1 MARRVTFLD
10 EVWNEQ
16 RPVILVDG
24 GDLFGNRNKNDQHQ
38 CTFLAE
44 MTGEMG
50 YDAIGLG
57 ERDLNYGLAFLKEM
71 MANFDLPFTNA
82 NVRDVTT
89 GELILPE
96 YKIVEKA
103 GIKYGIV
110 SVMDPRQRIITMTAG
125 EETFE
130 VEDPVAVLRELLPRL
145 RQEADSIILLAHT
158 GENQAAELVKEV
170 TGIDMCVVGHT
181 SRSINTER
189 VIHDTAMFAAA
200 YEGRYIGR
208 ANLFVDDADGR
219 VMAIDVG
226 ITALN
231 EEVESDEQMLAR
243 VEQYKLDLIDFK
255 TAKRAAYPR
264 TMGSEKE
271 TFLGERACMSCHEDA
286 WKVYLD
292 SPHRS
297 AFATIR
303 NKGQSFEPECLSCHT
318 TGYQH
323 KNGYAEEPPFNKLSN
338 VQCEAC
344 HGYGTQHARDGK
356 WVAQAKDS
364 CTMCHDQANSPEF
377 DYATYWEKIK
387 H

>member
-1 MARRVTFLD
+1 M
-10 EVWNEQ
+10 
-16 RPVILVDG
+16 VDA
-24 GDLFGNRNKNDQHQ
+24 GDLFGTRNKNEKHQ
-38 CTFLAE
+38 SEFLAE

-57 ERDLNYGLAFLKEM
+57 ERDLNYGLPFLKEM
-71 MANFDLPFTNA
+71 MEKYDLPFTNA
-82 NVRDVTT
+82 NVKDSDS

-96 YKIVEKA
+96 YLIVERN
-103 GIKYGIV
+103 GIKYGIAGV
-110 SVMDPRQRIITMTAG
+110 LGTNQRILTMSA
-125 EETFE
+125 
-130 VEDPVAVLRELLPRL
+130 EDDAFQVDEPVATMRELIPRM
-145 RQEADSIILLAHT
+145 REEVDTIILLSHL
-158 GENQAAELVKEV
+158 GEQMTEALIKEV
-170 TGIDMCVVGHT
+170 TGIDMCIVGHT
-181 SRSINTER
+181 SRSIKSER
-189 VIHDTAMFAAA
+189 IINDTAVFSAAF
-200 YEGRYIGR
+200 EGRTIGR
-208 ANLFVDDADGR
+208 ANLFVDDGDGR

-226 ITALN
+226 ITTLGEDATED
-231 EEVESDEQMLAR
+231 EEMLAR
-243 VEQYKLDLIDFK
+243 IEKYKVDLQDFK
-255 TAKRAAYPR
+255 SAKRAAFPR
-264 TMGSEKE
+264 TRGSDKE

-286 WKVYLD
+286 YKVYLD
-292 SPHRS
+292 SPHRA

-323 KNGYAEEPPFNKLSN
+323 KQGYSDQPPFNKLIN

-364 CTMCHDQANSPEF
+364 CTMCHDQKNSPEF

>member
-1 MARRVTFLD
+1 M
-10 EVWNEQ
+10 
-16 RPVILVDG
+16 VDA
-24 GDLFGNRNKNDQHQ
+24 GDLFGTRNKNDRHQ
-38 CTFLAE
+38 SEFLAE

-57 ERDLNYGLAFLKEM
+57 ERDLNYGLPFLKEM
-71 MANFDLPFTNA
+71 MEKYDLPFTNA
-82 NVRDVTT
+82 NVKDSDS

-96 YKIVEKA
+96 YLIVERN
-103 GIKYGIV
+103 GIKYGIAGV
-110 SVMDPRQRIITMTAG
+110 LGTNQRILTMSA
-125 EETFE
+125 
-130 VEDPVAVLRELLPRL
+130 EDDAFQVDEPVATMRELIPRM
-145 RQEADSIILLAHT
+145 REEVDTIILLSHL
-158 GENQAAELVKEV
+158 GEQMTEALIKEV
-170 TGIDMCVVGHT
+170 TGIDMCIVGHT
-181 SRSINTER
+181 SRSIKSER
-189 VIHDTAMFAAA
+189 IINDTAVFAAA
-200 YEGRYIGR
+200 FEGRYIGR

-231 EEVESDEQMLAR
+231 EKVANDEDMLGR
-243 VEQYKLDLIDFK
+243 VEQHKQDLIDFK
-255 TAKRAAYPR
+255 TSKRAEYPR

-271 TFLGERACMSCHEDA
+271 SFLGERACMSCHEDA

-292 SPHRS
+292 SSHRS

-318 TGYQH
+318 TGYRHQ
-323 KNGYAEEPPFNKLSN
+323 NGYSDVSPFNKLSN

-344 HGYGTQHARDGK
+344 HGYGSEHARDGK
-356 WVAQAKDS
+356 WIQQAKDS
-364 CTMCHDQANSPEF
+364 CTMCHDQENSPEF

>member
-1 MARRVTFLD
+1 M
-10 EVWNEQ
+10 
-16 RPVILVDG
+16 VDA
-24 GDLFGNRNKNDQHQ
+24 GDLFGTRNKNDQHQ
-38 CTFLAE
+38 SAFLAE

-57 ERDLNYGLAFLKEM
+57 ERDLNYGLPFLKEM
-71 MANFDLPFTNA
+71 IEKHGLPFINA
-82 NVRDVTT
+82 NVRDTES
-89 GELILPE
+89 GALILPE
-96 YKIVEKA
+96 YTVVERS

-110 SVMDPRQRIITMTAG
+110 SVLDPKHKIITMSAD
-125 EETFE
+125 EAAFQ
-130 VEDPVAVLRELLPRL
+130 VDDPVQVLRDLLPRL
-145 RQEADSIILLAHT
+145 RQEADTILLLSHL
-158 GENQAAELVKEV
+158 GEQSTEELIKEV
-170 TGIDMCVVGHT
+170 KGIDMCVIGHT
-181 SRSINTER
+181 SRNISAERIIN
-189 VIHDTAMFAAA
+189 DTAVFASAF
-200 YEGRYIGR
+200 EGRYIGR
-208 ANLFVDDADGR
+208 ANLFVDDEDGR

-226 ITALN
+226 ITSFGESLH
-231 EEVESDEQMLAR
+231 SDEDMLAR
-243 VEQYKLDLIDFK
+243 IEKYKQDLADFK
-255 TAKRAAYPR
+255 TEKRAEYPR
-264 TMGSEKE
+264 TMGSDKE

-292 SPHRS
+292 SPHRA

-323 KNGYAEEPPFNKLSN
+323 KQGYDDDPPYNKLVN

-344 HGYGTQHARDGK
+344 HGYGSEHARDGK

-364 CTMCHDQANSPEF
+364 CTMCHDQKNSPEF

>member
-10 EVWNEQ
+10 GVWSEE
-16 RPVILVDG
+16 RPVLLVDA
-24 GDLFGNRNKNDQHQ
+24 GDLFGSRNKNDEYQSA
-38 CTFLAE
+38 FLAE

-57 ERDLNYGLAFLKEM
+57 ERDLNYGLPFLKEM
-71 MANFDLPFTNA
+71 IAKHGLPYTNA
-82 NVRDVTT
+82 NVRDTGT

-96 YKIVEKA
+96 YLIVERG

-110 SVMDPRQRIITMTAG
+110 SVMDPRHKIVTMTA
-125 EETFE
+125 EEAAFQVDE
-130 VEDPVAVLRELLPRL
+130 PVPVLRELLPRL
-145 RQEADSIILLAHT
+145 RKEADTILLLAHL
-158 GENQAAELVKEV
+158 GEQKATDLLKEV
-170 TGIDMCVVGHT
+170 KGIDLCVVGHT
-181 SRSINTER
+181 SRNINAER
-189 VIHDTAMFAAA
+189 IVNDTAVFSAA

-226 ITALN
+226 ITTLGDKM
-231 EEVESDEQMLAR
+231 ESDEEMLAR
-243 VEQYKLDLIDFK
+243 VEKYKTDLMEYK

-264 TMGSEKE
+264 TMGSDKE

-286 WKVYLD
+286 WKVYMD
-292 SPHRS
+292 TDHRS

-303 NKGQSFEPECLSCHT
+303 YRGQSFEPECLVCHT
-318 TGYQH
+318 TGFQF
-323 KNGYAEEPPFNKLSN
+323 KQGYSDDAPFNKLKN

-344 HGYGTQHARDGK
+344 HGYGSQHSRDGK
-356 WVAQAKDS
+356 WLAQAKDS
-364 CTMCHDQANSPEF
+364 CTLCHDKENSPEF
-377 DYATYWEKIK
+377 DYAIYWEQIK